1 MLSLVIQILWWER
14 AQVLQ
19 TGEPASGDFMGR
31 KWSSRAARK
40 WGGGGKGQGKD
51 GLARQGL
58 HHHLVFFLRVGWKNR
73 RQRDTLT
80 DWQK

>member
-1 MLSLVIQILWWER
+1 
-14 AQVLQ
+14 
-19 TGEPASGDFMGR
+19 MGR

-40 WGGGGKGQGKD
+40 WGGGGKDQGMD

-58 HHHLVFFLRVGWKNR
+58 HHRLVFFLRVRWKNR
-73 RQRDTLT
+73 RQRDMLA

>member
-1 MLSLVIQILWWER
+1 MSGLVIQILWWER

-19 TGEPASGDFMGR
+19 TGERASGDFMGR

-40 WGGGGKGQGKD
+40 WGRGGKGQGMD
-51 GLARQGL
+51 GLPRQGL
-58 HHHLVFFLRVGWKNR
+58 HHLLVFFLRVRWKNR
-73 RQRDTLT
+73 RQRDMLT